1 MTRIRCNDAQGAP
14 FRSLSDAL
22 NNPYYESSAD
32 TRMKIAVIRSLRP
45 RAPNIP
51 MAGVTTFLTST
62 PKGPQK
68 LALILSQEA
77 KRLLAMDR
85 YERRAL
91 LRRKVALRA
100 LDDMR
105 RSDMVDCKHQL
116 DNAQL

>member
-51 MAGVTTFLTST
+51 MAAVTTFLTST

-68 LALILSQEA
+68 FVAILSARGQALTGDGLVMNGAPCYGENL
-77 KRLLAMDR
+77 RFEPLLF
-85 YERRAL
+85 E
-91 LRRKVALRA
+91 
-100 LDDMR
+100 
-105 RSDMVDCKHQL
+105 CI
-116 DNAQL
+116 NI